1 MHVIISVQV
10 AFTAQLAAIDV
21 TSFYNSGLY
30 LMPTHLYL
38 PLHLLPLSPSISLL
52 FSKPPI
58 LPPILPPSPSLS
70 PPPPPPLF
78 PSFPLPYSSPPLP
91 CQALHDDIT
100 GYSGLPKAKVSLLL
114 NMLALLLMAAMW
126 YQVLLSNEVSAGGG
140 GGGGHLS
147 CSSAM
152 FCTLRFCPFS
162 PYGYSYRYHKP
173 ITHAACFCS
182 YV

>member
-1 MHVIISVQV
+1 MEVKQQPSIFEM
-10 AFTAQLAAIDV
+10 AW
-21 TSFYNSGLY
+21 
-30 LMPTHLYL
+30 PTQDN
-38 PLHLLPLSPSISLL
+38 HLLLSIVMTTLVLLCGNWMSLACT
-52 FSKPPI
+52 FIAMI
-58 LPPILPPSPSLS
+58 LSCS
-70 PPPPPPLF
+70 
-78 PSFPLPYSSPPLP
+78 
-91 CQALHDDIT
+91 ALYDDIT

-114 NMLALLLMAAMW
+114 NMVALLLMAAMW

-140 GGGGHLS
+140 GGGGGRLS